1 MARSRRK
8 TPVRGITTSESE
20 KSDKAASHRK
30 IRRAVR
36 QIVPVEPDAVL
47 PLEKEL
53 TNTFSMAKDGKARFD
68 PKKSPSLLRK

>member
-1 MARSRRK
+1 MARSQHK
-8 TPVRGITTSESE
+8 NPVRAVTTSESE

-36 QIVPVEPDAVL
+36 QIVPIEPDAVL

-68 PKKSPSLLRK
+68 PKKSPNLLRK

>member
-1 MARSRRK
+1 MARSKRK
-8 TPVRGITTSESE
+8 TPVRAVTSSTSE

-30 IRRAVR
+30 IRRTVR
-36 QIVPVEPDAVL
+36 WLVPVTPGAVL

-68 PKKSPSLLRK
+68 PAKSPKLLRK

>member
-8 TPVRGITTSESE
+8 TPVRAVTSSESE

-30 IRRAVR
+30 IRRSVR
-36 QIVPVEPDAVL
+36 QIVPIEPDAVL
-47 PLEKEL
+47 PLEREL

>member
-1 MARSRRK
+1 MARSKRK
-8 TPVRGITTSESE
+8 TPVSGVTSATSE

-36 QIVPVEPDAVL
+36 QIVPVTPEAVL

-53 TNTFSMAKDGKARFD
+53 TNTFSMDKDGKARFD
-68 PKKSPSLLRK
+68 PAESPELLRK